1 MSTHT
6 DLPTGGAR
14 CTQARRFL
22 WTLCALASPRQ
33 LVRAIL
39 ATTLLC
45 TAATAGAQQRT
56 APGPNKTPVGVTWG
70 ELALLPDYCRDAMG
84 ILYGDQYYNP
94 SPRAAH
100 WVAMMGQGFWSIHH
114 YCYAMAHVR
123 QAEMAGVTQQQ
134 RKFIY
139 GRAIKDY
146 LYTLDNSAPDMVL
159 VPEILVRLGEA
170 YLKVGDTA
178 NAYSAFEKARRVK
191 PDYWPAYS
199 RWVDV
204 LIKSNLRK
212 EALALARQGLAHA
225 PASEVLRR
233 QYISLG
239 GDPSKVVAIVA
250 VSPLAASAPEA
261 AASAP
266 LAPTPAASAAN

>member
-1 MSTHT
+1 MNIDRSI
-6 DLPTGGAR
+6 AR
-14 CTQARRFL
+14 ARRTHAPCLSWRVFSPAWL
-22 WTLCALASPRQ
+22 RLLFRALFATM
-33 LVRAIL
+33 LL
-39 ATTLLC
+39 AAT
-45 TAATAGAQQRT
+45 ATAGAQQRT

-100 WVAMMGQGFWSIHH
+100 WVALMGQGFWSIHH

-123 QAEMAGVTQQQ
+123 QAEMAGVTQPQ

-139 GRAIKDY
+139 GRTIPDY
-146 LYTLDNSAPDMVL
+146 LYTLNNSAPDMVL

-178 NAYSAFEKARRVK
+178 NAYSAFEKARQVK

-212 EALALARQGLAHA
+212 DALALARQGLAHA

-239 GDPSKVVAIVA
+239 GDPSKVVAVVA
-250 VSPLAASAPEA
+250 ASPPAAASAPEP

-266 LAPTPAASAAN
+266 GAPAPAASAVH

>member
-1 MSTHT
+1 MI
-6 DLPTGGAR
+6 
-14 CTQARRFL
+14 
-22 WTLCALASPRQ
+22 
-33 LVRAIL
+33 V
-39 ATTLLC
+39 ATTLLAI
-45 TAATAGAQQRT
+45 AATAYAQQRT
-56 APGPNKTPVGVTWG
+56 APGPNKTPNGLTWG

-84 ILYGDQYYNP
+84 IVYGDQSFNT

-100 WVAMMGQGFWSIHH
+100 WVSLMGQGFWSIHH
-114 YCYAMAHVR
+114 YCYALAHVR
-123 QAEMAGVTQQQ
+123 GAEEAGVTPQE

-139 GRAIKDY
+139 GRAIQDY
-146 LYTLDNSAPDMVL
+146 LYTLNNSAPDMVL

-199 RWVDV
+199 RWVSV
-204 LIKSNLRK
+204 LIKSNLRS

-233 QYISLG
+233 QYTSLG
-239 GDPSKVVAIVA
+239 GDPSKVVAVVDA
-250 VSPLAASAPEA
+250 APSAPPAASAPEP
-261 AASAP
+261 AASEPA
-266 LAPTPAASAAN
+266 ASTPAASAPN